1 MLTALIGWI
10 IIGIIAG
17 WLAGLV
23 VGGGG
28 FGVFGD
34 MAIGLVGA
42 LIGGFLVR
50 ALLGN
55 PSGANGG
62 FVWSLVVS
70 FVGAVILLLIVR
82 AITGGTRRG
91 AAV

>member
-1 MLTALIGWI
+1 LLTALIGWV

-34 MAIGLVGA
+34 MVIGLVGA

-50 ALLGN
+50 TLLGN
-55 PSGANGG
+55 ANGANGG
-62 FVWSLVVS
+62 FLWSLVVS
-70 FVGAVILLLIVR
+70 FVGAVLLLLIVR
-82 AITGGTRRG
+82 AVTGGTRRG
-91 AAV
+91 ATV